1 MDERIDPTIFV
12 IFGGSGDLT
21 RRKLIPALVNLSE
34 DGYLPGHLAILGLG
48 RSDYSSN
55 RFREGLKKGI
65 DRFSRRSIS
74 DDHWDEFKSNIHY
87 LKSDVSDPSSYLSL
101 KDKIEDLQQGWEQQ
115 AQVIFYLAVAPSLV
129 ETIATNLGKSG
140 VCKRRDRSRIV
151 VEKPFGHDLASA
163 KDLNDLLTSIFD
175 ESQLYRI
182 DHYLGKEA
190 VQNLLVFRFAN
201 TLFEPIWNNKFIDH
215 VQITVS
221 ESVGVGDRGGYYD
234 QSGAL
239 KDMIQNH
246 VLQLLCFTAMEP
258 PVTFDADEIRNKKLD
273 VLKAIQV
280 YEGKEIFANSARGQY
295 GDGENGLDQKAYR
308 KEEKV
313 NARSNTET
321 FAAVKFYIG
330 NWRWQNVPFYV
341 RSGKLMPQKSSQI
354 VVQFRP
360 VPHHVFSGGEDGL
373 SPNRIVISIAPET
386 SIKVRFQ
393 AKQVGQEMR
402 LKQEDLVFMYNTEED
417 AEQPEAYETLLHDVL
432 SGDATLFMRSDEVE
446 AAWKAVMPFVKAWAE
461 KPATD
466 FPNYAPKSWG
476 PEAAARLISADGR
489 HWIK

>member
-1 MDERIDPTIFV
+1 MNNKIDPTIFV

-21 RRKLIPALVNLSE
+21 KRKLIPALINLSE
-34 DGYLPGHLAILGLG
+34 DGYLPQEMAVLGLG
-48 RSDYSSN
+48 RTEFSDDEFRRELQSGISS
-55 RFREGLKKGI
+55 
-65 DRFSRRSIS
+65 FSRRRIS
-74 DDHWDEFKSNIHY
+74 VESWEVFRTKIHY
-87 LKSDVSDPSSYLSL
+87 LKSDISDTASYDTLRE
-101 KDKIEDLQQGWEQQ
+101 KIAQLQEEWSGE
-115 AQVIFYLAVAPSLV
+115 AQVVFYLAVAPSLV
-129 ETIATNLGKSG
+129 ERIARNLGESG
-140 VCKRRDRSRIV
+140 ICRNRDQTRIV

-163 KDLNDLLTSIFD
+163 KDLNKLLTSIFD

-295 GDGENGLDQKAYR
+295 G
-308 KEEKV
+308 
-313 NARSNTET
+313 
-321 FAAVKFYIG
+321 
-330 NWRWQNVPFYV
+330 
-341 RSGKLMPQKSSQI
+341 
-354 VVQFRP
+354 
-360 VPHHVFSGGEDGL
+360 
-373 SPNRIVISIAPET
+373 
-386 SIKVRFQ
+386 
-393 AKQVGQEMR
+393 
-402 LKQEDLVFMYNTEED
+402 
-417 AEQPEAYETLLHDVL
+417 
-432 SGDATLFMRSDEVE
+432 
-446 AAWKAVMPFVKAWAE
+446 
-461 KPATD
+461 
-466 FPNYAPKSWG
+466 
-476 PEAAARLISADGR
+476 
-489 HWIK
+489 